1 MSRGR
6 CGQIWLVVFKS
17 VLLTKFDE
25 EHWVVNNLS
34 LLYAIYLNKEWC
46 RNEAVKKNQ
55 NTNRNV
61 GGIFL

>member
-6 CGQIWLVVFKS
+6 CGQIWLVVFKG

-34 LLYAIYLNKEWC
+34 LLYAIYLNKAHDDAET
-46 RNEAVKKNQ
+46 RQSKRIKIQIEM
-55 NTNRNV
+55 
-61 GGIFL
+61 